1 MQEQFITD
9 KSGQKIS
16 VILPIHEYEEL
27 LEDLKD
33 LDVAELKSAD
43 RITEDKT
50 ISIKQRHR
58 IKLPDTIILATAITN
73 QIELLTLDKKLANK
87 II

>member
-16 VILPIHEYEEL
+16 VILPIHEHEEL

-33 LDVAELKSAD
+33 LATVAELKSTPSVSLESV
-43 RITEDKT
+43 I
-50 ISIKQRHR
+50 
-58 IKLPDTIILATAITN
+58 
-73 QIELLTLDKKLANK
+73 KKLKASDLL
-87 II
+87 

>member
-16 VILPIHEYEEL
+16 VILPIQEYEDL

-33 LDVAELKSAD
+33 LATIAELKNEPTTSLD
-43 RITEDKT
+43 NV
-50 ISIKQRHR
+50 IS
-58 IKLPDTIILATAITN
+58 KLKAND
-73 QIELLTLDKKLANK
+73 LL
-87 II
+87 

>member
-16 VILPIHEYEEL
+16 VILPIQEYEQL

-33 LDVAELKSAD
+33 LATVAELKD
-43 RITEDKT
+43 EPTESLENV
-50 ISIKQRHR
+50 IA
-58 IKLPDTIILATAITN
+58 KLKNND
-73 QIELLTLDKKLANK
+73 LL
-87 II
+87 

>member
-16 VILPIHEYEEL
+16 LILPIQEYEDL

-33 LDVAELKSAD
+33 LATIAELKNEPTTSLD
-43 RITEDKT
+43 NV
-50 ISIKQRHR
+50 IS
-58 IKLPDTIILATAITN
+58 KLKAND
-73 QIELLTLDKKLANK
+73 LL
-87 II
+87 